1 MKRTTLLSGV
11 AGATA
16 LGSAFGLAQTPNAV
30 AWFAGLTAAAFAAW
44 GVRRHGEDDGWI
56 PLAGGV
62 LAGVAVVIA
71 VAQWLLVG
79 ASGPE
84 ALVGG
89 GVAACVWAAQAA
101 VKPR

>member
-11 AGATA
+11 AGAAA
-16 LGSAFGLAQTPNAV
+16 LGSAIGLAQTPSAV
-30 AWFAGLTAAAFAAW
+30 AWFAGLAAAAFAAW
-44 GVRRHGEDDGWI
+44 GVRRQGEDDGWV

-89 GVAACVWAAQAA
+89 GVAGAIWAVQAA
-101 VKPR
+101 AKPR